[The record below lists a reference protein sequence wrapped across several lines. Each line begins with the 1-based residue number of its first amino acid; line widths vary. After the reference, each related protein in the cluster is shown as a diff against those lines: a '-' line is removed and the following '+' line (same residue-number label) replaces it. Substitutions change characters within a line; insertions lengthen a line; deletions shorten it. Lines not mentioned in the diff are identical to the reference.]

1 MKLKKTPKN
10 QRNSYAYYF
19 DNGDAII
26 LERGKQIINY
36 KSGER
41 NVIIDPLITSKV
53 IQNLHKE
60 DDLEVRANL
69 KYINI
74 ETNKQRKLRIANKKE
89 WKKNNREDAVKNP
102 YNHPERIISLD
113 SGLNDKTF
121 FEDKRKTLYE
131 ASLTKELLEDQY
143 LLEKKLMRD
152 YIATLPN
159 KMQELYNL
167 IYIQGLSQIEVSKL
181 LKLSKSTI
189 SERLKNLNKKIK
201 EKFKKPNF

>member
-10 QRNSYAYYF
+10 QRASYVYYF
-19 DNGDAII
+19 DNGDAVI
-26 LERGKQIINY
+26 LENGKQTIIY
-36 KSGER
+36 KSGKK
-41 NVIIDPLITSKV
+41 NVIADPSITNEV
-53 IQNLHKE
+53 IRNLHKE

-89 WKKNNREDAVKNP
+89 WKKRNKEDDFDNP
-102 YNHPERIISLD
+102 YNHPVRLISLD
-113 SGLNDKTF
+113 SGLNEKTF
-121 FEDKRKTLYE
+121 LEDKRRTFYE
-131 ASLTKELLEDQY
+131 ISLNNELLEDQY
-143 LLEKKLMRD
+143 LLEKKLIRD
-152 YIATLPN
+152 YIGTLPN

-181 LKLSKSTI
+181 LRLSKSTI
-189 SERLKNLNKKIK
+189 SERLKNLNKKLK